1 MDNRVK
7 ELIALGASIGA
18 NCQPC
23 FHYHVGKAVESGA
36 TEEEIREVIAIAK
49 IVREGAAGM
58 MDQFIS
64 RTMKDDTAPSEPGAE
79 EGPEPGDDVSGCEL
93 S

>member
-7 ELIALGASIGA
+7 ELIALGAAVGA

-23 FHYHVGKAVESGA
+23 LLYHVGKAGESGA
-36 TEEEIREVIAIAK
+36 NEQEIREAIAVAK

-64 RTMKDDTAPSEPGAE
+64 TTMKDDATPS
-79 EGPEPGDDVSGCEL
+79 GPEGDVSGCEL
-93 S
+93 T

>member
-1 MDNRVK
+1 MRSAHSV
-7 ELIALGASIGA
+7 AA

-23 FHYHVGKAVESGA
+23 LHYHVGEALKSGA
-36 TEEEIREVIAIAK
+36 NEREIREAIAVAK

-64 RTMKDDTAPSEPGAE
+64 TTMKDDTTASDP
-79 EGPEPGDDVSGCEL
+79 EGNVDGCKL
-93 S
+93 D

>member
-1 MDNRVK
+1 MENRMK
-7 ELIALGASIGA
+7 ELIALGASVAA

-23 FHYHVGKAVESGA
+23 LHYHVGKAREAGA
-36 TEEEIREVIAIAK
+36 NEQEIREAIGVAK

-64 RTMKDDTAPSEPGAE
+64 TTMKDDTA
-79 EGPEPGDDVSGCEL
+79 GPEPDGNVDGCKL
-93 S
+93 T